1 MYIKNNL
8 IQKVPYTI
16 ECKASYVL
24 DFQVLVLK
32 EVMNSLFE
40 YVFLTNS
47 YARLVLFVYLYLT
60 IQFYSS
66 TEVLCVLLKT

>member
-1 MYIKNNL
+1 M
-8 IQKVPYTI
+8 
-16 ECKASYVL
+16 L

-60 IQFYSS
+60 YNSIHQQKCYSMCTS
-66 TEVLCVLLKT
+66 QNLAKQSVNAIL

>member
-1 MYIKNNL
+1 M
-8 IQKVPYTI
+8 
-16 ECKASYVL
+16 L

-47 YARLVLFVYLYLT
+47 DARLVLFVYLYLN

-66 TEVLCVLLKT
+66 TEVLQYVLFSKLSKTIC

>member
-1 MYIKNNL
+1 M
-8 IQKVPYTI
+8 
-16 ECKASYVL
+16 L

-32 EVMNSLFE
+32 EVMNPLFE

-66 TEVLCVLLKT
+66 TEVLQYVHFSKLTKTIC

>member
-1 MYIKNNL
+1 M
-8 IQKVPYTI
+8 
-16 ECKASYVL
+16 L

-32 EVMNSLFE
+32 EALNSLFE

-60 IQFYSS
+60 VCNSIRQQKCYSVGTS
-66 TEVLCVLLKT
+66 QNLAKQSVNAFL